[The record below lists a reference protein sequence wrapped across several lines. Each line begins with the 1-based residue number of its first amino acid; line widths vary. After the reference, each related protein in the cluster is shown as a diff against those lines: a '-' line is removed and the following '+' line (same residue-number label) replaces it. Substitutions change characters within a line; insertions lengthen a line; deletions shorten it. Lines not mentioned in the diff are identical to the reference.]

1 MKIKNNKISKRIWRK
16 IYMDTLIFFQLLQ
29 VFKEMELWRQFNFD
43 KFLKTCIQYWYKA
56 SGKLNN

>member
-1 MKIKNNKISKRIWRK
+1 
-16 IYMDTLIFFQLLQ
+16 MDTLIFFQLLQ